1 MGKITRFRTIDM
13 ETGELI
19 EGVPVY
25 IATKVKLRE
34 GWFMGFQEA
43 FVVLAKDREIT
54 MESRRVLDYL
64 MGNLGFENYIALP
77 QRQIAEDLSMQKS
90 HVSEAIKLLL
100 TKGIIIEGP
109 KLGRTNTYRL
119 SNLFG
124 WKGSVKN
131 LTKTRN
137 QKPSNVI
144 TLPNSNEPSS

>member
-25 IATKVKLRE
+25 IASKVKLRE

-43 FVVLAKDREIT
+43 FVALAKDREIT
-54 MESRRVLDYL
+54 MDSRRVLDYL
-64 MGNLGFENYIALP
+64 MGNLGFENYVALP
-77 QRQIAEDLSMQKS
+77 QRQIAEDLAMQKAN
-90 HVSEAIKLLL
+90 VSRAIKLLVD
-100 TKGIIIEGP
+100 KGILIEGP
-109 KLGRTNTYRL
+109 KLGRTHTYRL

-131 LTKTRN
+131 LSKVRN
-137 QKPSNVI
+137 QKTGTVI
-144 TLPNSNEPSS
+144 SLPNPTDP

>member
-19 EGVPVY
+19 DGVPVY
-25 IATKVKLRE
+25 IASKVKLRE

-43 FVVLAKDREIT
+43 FVALAKDREIT
-54 MESRRVLDYL
+54 MDSRRVLDYL
-64 MGNLGFENYIALP
+64 MGNLGFENYVALP
-77 QRQIAEDLSMQKS
+77 QRQIAEDLAMQKP
-90 HVSEAIKLLL
+90 HVSRAIKLLVD
-100 TKGIIIEGP
+100 KGILIEGP
-109 KLGRTNTYRL
+109 KLGRTHTYRL

-137 QKPSNVI
+137 QKTGTVI
-144 TLPNSNEPSS
+144 TLPNPTDP